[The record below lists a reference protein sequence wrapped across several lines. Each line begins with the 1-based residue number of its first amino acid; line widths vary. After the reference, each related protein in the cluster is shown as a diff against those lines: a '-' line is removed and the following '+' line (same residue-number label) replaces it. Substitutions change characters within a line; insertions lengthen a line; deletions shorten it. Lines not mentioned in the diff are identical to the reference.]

1 MIIAKITINDNR
13 FFLFESKPTNIDLID
28 KLLTFEDTSEC
39 FLRGRFDRTK
49 IKYIHFIT
57 RDEKN
62 PTAALVPIGF
72 LHDVEKYLKKNSGK
86 YKIIDEREQPKF
98 DFSDEEITQVLF
110 SEENPIK
117 LRDYQT
123 EAVKI
128 MLKNLNGV
136 IKAGTGS
143 GKSEIMAAWLKLTN
157 LNSLI
162 LFKNIKLAHELHSR
176 MTKAGIDCGLVQ
188 GTNID
193 EDHKV
198 VMATVQ
204 SAHKLQRNDY
214 EVIVVDEVHNASQER
229 YQRVLKWDIFKY
241 RFGFSATPFNKKNR
255 LKSGGVKAW
264 IGDLIVDVPAI
275 ELINKGHLARPKIT
289 FIKINKTIQNV
300 KRQKTEKIVNEDGE
314 VVKDKKVWYE
324 KVEKHISPDVQWSS
338 AERMGIVHNAYRN
351 KIIETLAN
359 SLDGTVLV
367 LVKYV
372 DTHGEKLYKNINNS
386 LFLSGKDK
394 LKERID
400 AVDLL
405 EKNEIKTI
413 IASTIFDEGIDLK
426 RVHNVILA
434 GGGQSYER
442 TLQRI
447 GRGMRLF
454 TDEDGVEKTS
464 VKIFDFYDET
474 HPTLEKHSKERIRY
488 MEAEGYDVR
497 IKEIDI
503 DTN

>member
-1 MIIAKITINDNR
+1 MIIAKLTINDNR

-39 FLRGRFDRTK
+39 FVRGKFDRKK
-49 IKYIHFIT
+49 IKYVHFLT
-57 RDEKN
+57 KDENN
-62 PTAALVPIGF
+62 PTAALIPIGF
-72 LHDVEKYLKKNSGK
+72 IDDVSKYIDKNNGK
-86 YKIIDEREQPKF
+86 YKIIDERVKPAF
-98 DFSDEEITQVLF
+98 NFSDEDIKYILY
-110 SEENPIK
+110 SDENDII
-117 LRDYQT
+117 LRDYQI

-128 MLKNLNGV
+128 MLNNLNGIV
-136 IKAGTGS
+136 KAGTGS
-143 GKSEIMAAWLKLTN
+143 GKSEIMAAWLKLTK

-188 GTNID
+188 GSNID
-193 EDHKV
+193 EDHQV

-204 SAHKLQRNDY
+204 SAHKLKRTDY
-214 EVIVVDEVHNASQER
+214 EAIIVDEVHNASQDR
-229 YQRVLKWDIFKY
+229 YQRILRWDIFKY

-264 IGDLIVDVPAI
+264 IGDIIVDVPAL
-275 ELINKGHLARPKIT
+275 ELIDKGYLARPKIT
-289 FIKINKTIQNV
+289 FINIGKTIQNV
-300 KRQKTEKIVNEDGE
+300 KRQKTEKSVDEDGN

-324 KVEKHISPDVQWSS
+324 KVEKEIGPDVQWSS
-338 AERMGIVHNAYRN
+338 AERMGIVHNVYRN

-372 DTHGEKLYKNINNS
+372 DTHGERLYRNIDNS

-394 LKERID
+394 LKERIE

-426 RVHNVILA
+426 RVNNVILA

-454 TDEDGVEKTS
+454 TDEDGKEKTS

-474 HPTLEKHSKERIRY
+474 HPILERHSKERMRY
-488 MEAEGYDVR
+488 MEAEGYEVR
-497 IKEIDI
+497 VKKIDI
-503 DTN
+503 SID

>member
-1 MIIAKITINDNR
+1 MAIKRKKIKIKDLFNHLNYNEEEQTWVAPKSLKILSEPGFEKVDALYKTNKRDVITIKTNNNILSGVPEHRIMLDNW
-13 FFLFESKPTNIDLID
+13 T
-28 KLLTFEDTSEC
+28 
-39 FLRGRFDRTK
+39 
-49 IKYIHFIT
+49 
-57 RDEKN
+57 
-62 PTAALVPIGF
+62 
-72 LHDVEKYLKKNSGK
+72 YLKDVKIGDKVETLSGTEE
-86 YKIIDEREQPKF
+86 IIDIINENKQQNCY
-98 DFSDEEITQVLF
+98 DLQVNNTHSFYTNNIL
-110 SEENPIK
+110 SHN
-117 LRDYQT
+117 T
-123 EAVKI
+123 
-128 MLKNLNGV
+128 
-136 IKAGTGS
+136 
-143 GKSEIMAAWLKLTN
+143 EIMTAWLKLTK

-188 GTNID
+188 GNNID
-193 EDHKV
+193 ENHQV

-204 SAHKLQRNDY
+204 STHKLKRNNY
-214 EVIVVDEVHNASQER
+214 EVIIVDEVHNASQDR
-229 YQRVLKWDIFKY
+229 YQRILRWDIFKY

-264 IGDLIVDVPAI
+264 IGDIIVDVPAL
-275 ELINKGHLARPKIT
+275 ELIDKGYLARPKIT
-289 FIKINKTIQNV
+289 FINIGKTIQNV
-300 KRQKTEKIVNEDGE
+300 KRQKTEKTVDEDGS

-324 KVEKHISPDVQWSS
+324 RVEKEIGPDVQWSS
-338 AERMGIVHNAYRN
+338 AERMGIVHNVYRN

-372 DTHGEKLYKNINNS
+372 DTHGERLYKNIDNS

-394 LKERID
+394 LKERIE

-426 RVHNVILA
+426 RVNNVILA

-454 TDEDGVEKTS
+454 TDEDGKEKTS

-474 HPTLEKHSKERIRY
+474 HPILERHSKERMRY
-488 MEAEGYDVR
+488 MEAEGYEVR
-497 IKEIDI
+497 VKKIDI
-503 DTN
+503 NLD